1 MMAPPLSAEHAVMF
15 HQRLE
20 FSMRFSRSVFAVLAL
35 LAAACDPPVQ
45 QTTPDGSVSGTPTPA
60 PSSSNTQASAPTSQP
75 TNVPSSQP
83 SASTSAAPAV
93 DPPSKEAMQKLAKST
108 NKFGIDLFKKVSE
121 KQKENL
127 VVSPASVSTALT
139 MTWGGAKNETAAQ
152 MKKVLAFEGEPPAI
166 METSGKLA
174 AALTNPSRPVTFRI
188 ANQLFGEK
196 TYTFD
201 AGYLSSTEKAFGA
214 PIERVDFIEG
224 FEPARVHIN
233 GWVESKTEKRIK
245 DLIPP
250 RAIDKETRLVLV
262 NAIYFLGDWSE
273 PFEKD
278 STRPMPFT
286 TGGSKKVDVPTMNRT
301 GSFNIA
307 SKDGVT
313 ALELPYKGGDMSMM
327 IIVPDAADGIA
338 AAQKSLTADSLS
350 ALASAMKPERV
361 WASIPK
367 FEVNPSE
374 SVPLKDVLSALG
386 MPIAFDRDKADF
398 TGIANP
404 PEKAERLVIS
414 QVFHK
419 AFIKVDE
426 KGTEAAA
433 ATSVNM
439 ARAGSAA
446 PAKPREFKADR
457 PFLFVIK
464 DNASGLVLFMGRV
477 MNPAAS

>member
-1 MMAPPLSAEHAVMF
+1 MEKF
-15 HQRLE
+15 
-20 FSMRFSRSVFAVLAL
+20 
-35 LAAACDPPVQ
+35 
-45 QTTPDGSVSGTPTPA
+45 
-60 PSSSNTQASAPTSQP
+60 
-75 TNVPSSQP
+75 
-83 SASTSAAPAV
+83 
-93 DPPSKEAMQKLAKST
+93 AKSS
-108 NKFGIDLFKKVSE
+108 NKFGLELFKKVSD
-121 KQKENL
+121 KQKENV

-152 MKKVLAFEGEPPAI
+152 MKKVLAFEEEPAVT

-174 AALTNPSRPVTFRI
+174 ASLTSSSRPVVFRI

-201 AGYLSSTEKAFGA
+201 ADYLAKTEKSFGA
-214 PIERVDFIEG
+214 PIERLDFIKES
-224 FEPARVHIN
+224 EPARVHIN
-233 GWVESKTEKRIK
+233 GWVEGKTEKRIK
-245 DLIPP
+245 DLIPA
-250 RAIDKETRLVLV
+250 RAIDGETRLVLV
-262 NAIYFLGDWSE
+262 NAIYFLGDWAE

-278 STRPMPFT
+278 ETRAMPFQT
-286 TGGSKKVDVPTMNRT
+286 SASKSVDVPTMNRT
-301 GSFNIA
+301 DSFKIA

-327 IIVPDAADGIA
+327 IIVPDAVDGLP
-338 AAQKSLTADSLS
+338 AAQKALTADSLAS
-350 ALASAMKPERV
+350 LASAMKPERV

-367 FEVNPSE
+367 FEVNPAE

-404 PEKAERLVIS
+404 PQKAERLVIS

-439 ARAGSAA
+439 ARAGAA
-446 PAKPREFKADR
+446 PAKPRTFKADR
-457 PFLFVIK
+457 PFLFVIR

-477 MNPAAS
+477 TNPATR

>member
-1 MMAPPLSAEHAVMF
+1 
-15 HQRLE
+15 
-20 FSMRFSRSVFAVLAL
+20 MRFSRSVFAAVAL

-45 QTTPDGSVSGTPTPA
+45 QTTPDGSVSGTPTP
-60 PSSSNTQASAPTSQP
+60 PSSTNSQAASSATPQPSNAPT
-75 TNVPSSQP
+75 TQP
-83 SASTSAAPAV
+83 SAAPSAAPAV

-121 KQKENL
+121 TQKENL

-152 MKKVLAFEGEPPAI
+152 MKKVLAFEGEPASI

-174 AALTNPSRPVTFRI
+174 ASLTSSSRPVTFRI

-201 AGYLSSTEKAFGA
+201 AGYLASTEKAFGA

-233 GWVESKTEKRIK
+233 GWVEGKTEKRIK

-250 RAIDKETRLVLV
+250 RGVDADTRLVLV
-262 NAIYFLGDWSE
+262 NTIYFLGDWSE

-278 STRPMPFT
+278 STRPMAFQT
-286 TGGSKKVDVPTMNRT
+286 SASKKLDVPTMNRT
-301 GSFNIA
+301 GSYKIA

-327 IIVPDAADGIA
+327 IIVPDAVDGIA
-338 AAQKSLTADSLS
+338 AAQKKLTAESIAD
-350 ALASAMKPERV
+350 LASAMQPERV

-367 FEVNPSE
+367 FEVNPAE

-386 MPIAFDRDKADF
+386 MPIAFDREKADF

-404 PEKAERLVIS
+404 PAKADRLVIS

-457 PFLFVIK
+457 PFLFVIR

-477 MNPAAS
+477 TNPAPAG